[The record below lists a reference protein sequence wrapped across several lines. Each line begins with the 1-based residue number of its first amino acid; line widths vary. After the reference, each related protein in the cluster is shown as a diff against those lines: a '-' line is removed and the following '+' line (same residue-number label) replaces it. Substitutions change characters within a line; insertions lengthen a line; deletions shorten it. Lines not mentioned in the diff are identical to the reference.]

1 MPGFSFG
8 EGGYVPLGLSG
19 VTVTLSK
26 LDVYLHWMRLCA
38 WVARFMVTWMH
49 GYMVYICSV

>member
-19 VTVTLSK
+19 VTVTNSK